1 MKLINLIITTILWL
15 MEEQEAL
22 VELLEEFLGD
32 HGLHYP
38 NRGQI
43 SFNCPVCDE
52 ERNKHNLEINYIN
65 NVYKCWS
72 CGDSEGTHGSLGKLF
87 DKFGNRKLKKL
98 YNILRPD
105 EVETIVKKR
114 KPKVTLPENFTLFKD
129 SPKVYPVRRQAYNYL
144 KSRGITD
151 EIIEKFGIGFC
162 DRGSHMGRI
171 VIPSYN
177 KKGTLNYYVGRSW
190 DPNSRAKYRNPEAE
204 KDQIIFWEDLIDWN
218 KDIYLVEGAFDGM
231 FLDNP
236 VVMLGKHMSE
246 LLFETIYNNA
256 KGNVIICLDGD
267 AWENAIKLYHELN
280 GGELWGKIKIVK
292 LPKDRDVCDLKGEIN
307 EYYVEIRD

>member
-1 MKLINLIITTILWL
+1 
-15 MEEQEAL
+15 MEEEEAI
-22 VELLEEFLGD
+22 VDLLEEILGD

-38 NRGQI
+38 NKGQI
-43 SFNCPVCDE
+43 SFNCPICDE
-52 ERNKHNLEINYIN
+52 GRDKHNLEVNYFS

-72 CGDSEGTHGSLGKLF
+72 CGDSDGTHGSLSKLF
-87 DKFGNRKLKKL
+87 DKFGTRKQKKL
-98 YNILRPD
+98 FTILKPD
-105 EVETIVKKR
+105 QVETKQQKK
-114 KPKVTLPENFTLFKD
+114 KPKVTIPDGYIKFKD
-129 SPKVYPVRRQAYNYL
+129 SNPVYPVRKQAYNYL

-162 DRGSHMGRI
+162 DKGSHIGRI
-171 VIPSYN
+171 IIPSYN
-177 KKGTLNYYVGRSW
+177 KKGDLNYYVGRSW
-190 DPNSRAKYRNPEAE
+190 DPRSRAKYRNPEAE
-204 KDQIIFWEDLIDWN
+204 KEKIIFWENLIDWN

-267 AWENAIKLYHELN
+267 AWDNAVMLYHELN
-280 GGELWGKIKIVK
+280 GGELWGKVKIVK
-292 LPKDRDVCDLKGEIN
+292 LPNDRDVCDLKGQIDDYYYEIK
-307 EYYVEIRD
+307 D

>member
-1 MKLINLIITTILWL
+1 

-22 VELLEEFLGD
+22 VELLEDVLGD

-43 SFNCPVCDE
+43 SFNCPVCDDG
-52 ERNKHNLEINYIN
+52 RNKHNLEVNYIDG
-65 NVYKCWS
+65 VYKCWS
-72 CGDSEGTHGSLGKLF
+72 CGDSEGTHGSIKKLF
-87 DKFGNRKLKKL
+87 DKYANKRYQKLF
-98 YNILRPD
+98 NILRPD
-105 EVETIVKKR
+105 DNKKVEKK
-114 KPKVTLPENFTLFKD
+114 KPKVVLPDNFILFKD
-129 SPKVYPVRRQAYNYL
+129 SHPVYPVRKQAYNYL

-162 DRGSHMGRI
+162 DKGSHMGRI
-171 VIPSYN
+171 IIPSYN
-177 KKGTLNYYVGRSW
+177 KKGELNYYVGRSW
-190 DPNSRAKYRNPEAE
+190 DPHSRAKYRNPEAE
-204 KDQIIFWEDLIDWN
+204 KEKIIFWESLIDWN

-256 KGNVIICLDGD
+256 KANVIICLDGD
-267 AWENAIKLYHELN
+267 AWGNAVKLYHELN
-280 GGELWGKIKIVK
+280 GGELWGRIKIVK
-292 LPKDRDVCDLKGEIN
+292 LPNDQDACDLKGQIDDYYYEIK
-307 EYYVEIRD
+307 D

>member
-1 MKLINLIITTILWL
+1 
-15 MEEQEAL
+15 MEEEEAI
-22 VELLEEFLGD
+22 VDLLEEILGD

-38 NRGQI
+38 NKGQI
-43 SFNCPVCDE
+43 SFNCPICDE
-52 ERNKHNLEINYIN
+52 GRHKHNLEVNYFS

-72 CGDSEGTHGSLGKLF
+72 CGDSDGTHGSLSKLF
-87 DKFGNRKLKKL
+87 DKFGTRKQKKL
-98 YNILRPD
+98 FTILKPD
-105 EVETIVKKR
+105 QAETKQQKK
-114 KPKVTLPENFTLFKD
+114 KPKVTIPDGYVKFKD
-129 SPKVYPVRRQAYNYL
+129 SNPIYPVRKQAYNYL

-162 DRGSHMGRI
+162 DKGSHIGRI
-171 VIPSYN
+171 IIPSYN
-177 KKGTLNYYVGRSW
+177 KKGDLNYYVGRSW
-190 DPNSRAKYRNPEAE
+190 DPRSRAKYRNPEAE
-204 KDQIIFWEDLIDWN
+204 KEKIIFWENLIDWN

-267 AWENAIKLYHELN
+267 AWDNAVMLYHELN
-280 GGELWGKIKIVK
+280 GGKLWGKVKIVK
-292 LPKDRDVCDLKGEIN
+292 LPNDRDVCDLKGQIDDYYYEIK
-307 EYYVEIRD
+307 D